1 MGALTLGPLVL
12 SLDRAYA
19 ALGFIVLI
27 VAAEVWARRGR
38 PEAASWAWA
47 VAMVTFVGARLGF
60 VLGNLGDYAAAPW
73 TALAFW
79 QGGFA
84 PWWGVAAG
92 AAYGAVAALRQPTLR
107 RAAPAL
113 GAAALIAWW
122 LPAGLLSPAAGDL
135 GVAVPSL
142 TLPAL
147 DGAPVDLAATGEP
160 TIVNVWATWCPPC
173 RRELP
178 LLVTAARES
187 PGVRVLLVNQ
197 REAEGTVRAYL
208 AGQGLPE
215 DGVLLDRAG
224 AVGRDLDVAGLPT
237 TFAFDARGQ
246 LVDVHVG
253 EISGAALRGLIERA
267 LAERARAPSTR

>member
-19 ALGFIVLI
+19 ALGFVVLI

-38 PEAASWAWA
+38 PDVAGWAWA
-47 VAMVTFVGARLGF
+47 TALVTFVGARFGF
-60 VLGNLGDYAAAPW
+60 VLAHLGDYAAAPW

-92 AAYGAVAALRQPTLR
+92 AAYSAAAALRRPPLR
-107 RAAPAL
+107 RAVPAL
-113 GAAALIAWW
+113 GAAALLAWW

-135 GVAVPSL
+135 GVVAPSV

-147 DGAPVDLAATGEP
+147 DGAVVDLSARGEP

-197 REAEGTVRAYL
+197 REAEATVRAYL
-208 AGQGLPE
+208 ADQGLPG
-215 DGVLLDRAG
+215 DGVLLDRGG
-224 AVGRDLDVAGLPT
+224 AVGRELDVAGLPT
-237 TFAFDARGQ
+237 TFAFAADGR

-253 EISGAALRGLIERA
+253 EISAAALRALIDG
-267 LAERARAPSTR
+267 AR